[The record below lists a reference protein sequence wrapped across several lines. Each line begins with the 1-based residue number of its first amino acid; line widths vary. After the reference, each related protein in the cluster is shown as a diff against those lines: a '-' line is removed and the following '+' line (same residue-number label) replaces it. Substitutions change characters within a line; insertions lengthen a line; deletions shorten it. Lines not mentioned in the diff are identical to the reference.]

1 MKVRW
6 RRIVVA
12 GVAVLILTVNLV
24 LLEKN
29 GSKAERLNYISS
41 WKELTAGDLVKTL
54 MKEGVVAP
62 SERHPV
68 FVDQNLPVKEFL
80 VKKGEKVEHGSPLFE
95 YETFDL
101 DAQIALLDS
110 EITRLEAEKKS
121 IETFVSDLEK
131 TKSSLGRERSYVKP
145 VYGEDDESNT
155 VSETIANV
163 ESARQSR
170 EQTAE
175 GRRIDQSIAE
185 KELDLEKVDS
195 EIEMYEEQR
204 DAVENGRSGLT
215 VLSAY
220 DGIVEDI
227 SFELNNPVI
236 TIVSE
241 DLFVEGRLSE
251 SEVADVEEGMRVDV
265 HSDLFKGKLTGEVAT
280 VDELPAEKP
289 ALERAS
295 LYPFTAVFGAEDA
308 DLYSGY
314 HVQTDIVLD
323 EALDVPVVR
332 SESVLV
338 SKKKSYLWVLNRK
351 GMVEKRKVNLG
362 LQVGNREEVKSG
374 VELGEIFARHPKE
387 VDRAGK
393 FITPFKGSKHLL
405 EQWEKD
411 SFRKKL
417 KSILVG
423 VLQR

>member
-1 MKVRW
+1 MKVY
-6 RRIVVA
+6 RRRLVVVGIIVL
-12 GVAVLILTVNLV
+12 VLAFNLV
-24 LLEKN
+24 LLVKN
-29 GSKAERLNYISS
+29 GSKAERLNYISN

-54 MKEGVVAP
+54 QKEGVVAP
-62 SERHPV
+62 SERYPV
-68 FVDQNLPVKEFL
+68 FVDPNLPVKEFL
-80 VKKGEKVEHGSPLFE
+80 VKKGDKVEKGTPLFE

-101 DAQIALLDS
+101 DAQIALLDA
-110 EITRLEAEKKS
+110 EITRLKSEKASIKS
-121 IETFVSDLEK
+121 FVSDLKK
-131 TKSSLGRERSYVKP
+131 TKSSLARDRSYVRP
-145 VYGEDDESNT
+145 VFGGDADSDA
-155 VSETIANV
+155 VSETIANAEV
-163 ESARQSR
+163 ARQSR
-170 EQTAE
+170 EQAAE
-175 GRRIDQSIAE
+175 TRSIEQSIAE
-185 KELDLEKVDS
+185 KELDLKKVDL

-241 DLFVEGRLSE
+241 NLFVEGRLSE

-265 HSDLFKGKLTGEVAT
+265 HSHLFKGKLIGEVAT
-280 VDELPAEKP
+280 VDELPAEQP

-295 LYPFTAVFGAEDA
+295 LYPFTAVFDA
-308 DLYSGY
+308 ADVHLYAGY

-338 SKKKSYLWVLNRK
+338 KGENSYLWVLNRE
-351 GMVEKRKVNLG
+351 GMVEKRKMNMG
-362 LQVGNREEVKSG
+362 LQLGNREEVKSG
-374 VELGEIFARHPKE
+374 VALGEIYAKHPKE

-393 FITPFKGSKHLL
+393 FITPFKSDKHLL
-405 EQWEKD
+405 AQWEKD

-417 KSILVG
+417 KNVLVG
-423 VLQR
+423 ILQR